1 MRTRAPAPSACG
13 ASRNDAALILA
24 ARGEN
29 ATTQTGRGTRS
40 RPELLEWRPAM
51 TLIAPS
57 PTDCRLAALEQIAA
71 NLRRKMPA
79 SPLLIEIERKIER
92 RKPLR
97 MPPPLAP
104 PRRNNFKGRGK
115 SPI

>member
-1 MRTRAPAPSACG
+1 
-13 ASRNDAALILA
+13 
-24 ARGEN
+24 
-29 ATTQTGRGTRS
+29 
-40 RPELLEWRPAM
+40 M

-92 RKPLR
+92 RKTLR
-97 MPPPLAP
+97 MPPLAP
-104 PRRNNFKGRGK
+104 PRRNNFEGRGK